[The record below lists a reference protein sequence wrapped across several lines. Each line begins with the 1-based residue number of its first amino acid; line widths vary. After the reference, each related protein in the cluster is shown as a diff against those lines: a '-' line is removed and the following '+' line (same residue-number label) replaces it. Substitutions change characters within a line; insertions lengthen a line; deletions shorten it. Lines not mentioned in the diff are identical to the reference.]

1 MRIMINAAVRHDELD
16 AAVDEAVAQAG
27 GDLLAAIRNL
37 ARRQHELEH
46 RFQADVS
53 AGFVRR
59 GLKPAR

>member
-1 MRIMINAAVRHDELD
+1 MMHAAARHDELD

-37 ARRQHELEH
+37 ARRQHEMEH
-46 RFQADVS
+46 RLHNEVS

-59 GLKPAR
+59 GLRDAQ

>member
-1 MRIMINAAVRHDELD
+1 MMPAAVRHDELD

-37 ARRQHELEH
+37 ARRQHEMEH
-46 RFQADVS
+46 RLRSDVS

-59 GLKPAR
+59 GLQQAR

>member
-1 MRIMINAAVRHDELD
+1 MMQAAARHDELD

-37 ARRQHELEH
+37 ARRQHEMEH
-46 RFQADVS
+46 RLQADVS

-59 GLKPAR
+59 GLRPAR